1 MQVVDAAPRNTTQCG
16 EGLGV
21 GVEQHFV
28 PLTGVG
34 HQPEC
39 PTGAQFQVRDLHANG
54 RCRPPPKP
62 SFAAVKLEGFAQ
74 IELQWNKGVGR
85 LAFAS
90 SPLADECGELAV
102 TTQRTVGFDLPE
114 QGLDRAPVLLGAV
127 GIGLERLL
135 GRLMKRREFARSIT
149 SRVGWLRRLDL
160 FGFPEPLPDRVAR

>member
-1 MQVVDAAPRNTTQCG
+1 MPPTTQA
-16 EGLGV
+16 L
-21 GVEQHFV
+21 
-28 PLTGVG
+28 
-34 HQPEC
+34 
-39 PTGAQFQVRDLHANG
+39 
-54 RCRPPPKP
+54 
-62 SFAAVKLEGFAQ
+62 FAAVKLEGFAQ
-74 IELQWNKGVGR
+74 IELQWNKGVGH

-102 TTQRTVGFDLPE
+102 TTQITVGFDLRE